1 MTETEPTARE
11 LVTLSRAASLLDSV
25 GADRTQVDADV
36 ALKCLLAAALLE
48 SAGARA
54 TRVPLLDGDPATTI
68 RAAMTALSQLDETV
82 FTREPVLAAARAARR
97 ALRLL
102 G

>member
-1 MTETEPTARE
+1 MTETGPTAPE
-11 LVTLSRAASLLDSV
+11 LVALSRAASLLDSV
-25 GADRTQVDADV
+25 GAERTQVDADV
-36 ALKCLLAAALLE
+36 ALKCLFAAALLE
-48 SAGARA
+48 SAGGRA

-82 FTREPVLAAARAARR
+82 FRREPVLGAARATRR
-97 ALRLL
+97 ALKLL